1 MVKSLFKFLSFLGV
15 GVIVAGCSDG
25 GLSSETIKLEQQLST
40 SEVTK
45 PGERWIDGILYEDI
59 TERVGRRT
67 SVLSDDASE
76 ETPKPFHP
84 RGELKEG
91 QKLPSLQDYSLEQ
104 LANGFRAV
112 TRIGDKMYRE
122 KNPRWDLARLALEPD
137 EPPDGIT
144 VSGPPE
150 KSKDSIGEAEDV
162 RSREQNWIFDAPG
175 QVGSDDNR
183 TIAPSSD
190 PYRAIV
196 SIGTWGVVS
205 GTETVI
211 SAHCT
216 GVMIHYRTVLTA
228 AHCVMDFNGVIRSN
242 LSLTPHQKGFRAQY
256 PSSWAPHGW
265 IKVPNGIA
273 GTRVPA
279 EYVDLDNDPGVHYDE
294 RFFAWDYAVLV
305 LPSNFPGFP
314 GVTPVGYS
322 SNRIPDE
329 NSTVME
335 VYGYPA
341 APTACPTTGIY
352 PRLCGHAATFNW
364 ANGLFYE
371 SRSIDTSGGQ
381 SGAPIWFT
389 SDRRSMGV
397 AIAQWSYW
405 DFGRCGFNKCMRNF
419 SRRID
424 NTLKAFMQLH
434 SNDF

>member
-1 MVKSLFKFLSFLGV
+1 MGA
-15 GVIVAGCSDG
+15 IATACSDG
-25 GLSSETIKLEQQLST
+25 GQLSTSGIIELEQQLSK
-40 SEVTK
+40 SEATK
-45 PGERWIDGILYEDI
+45 PEEKWIDGILYEDI
-59 TERVGRRT
+59 TERIGRRT

-76 ETPKPFHP
+76 DPPKPFHP
-84 RGELKEG
+84 TGELKEG

-150 KSKDSIGEAEDV
+150 KSKDSSGEADDV

-175 QVGSDDNR
+175 QVGSNDNR

-196 SIGTWGVVS
+196 SIGTWANTGGVDR
-205 GTETVI
+205 VI
-211 SAHCT
+211 AAHCT

-228 AHCVMDFNGVIRSN
+228 AHCVTNFNGAIRPN
-242 LSLTPHQKGFRAQY
+242 LSLTPHQKGLYTQY

-265 IKVPNGIA
+265 IKVPTGGVRI
-273 GTRVPA
+273 TS
-279 EYVDLDNDPGVHYDE
+279 EYINLDSADPGWDYTE
-294 RFFAWDYAVLV
+294 AFMPWDYAVLV
-305 LPSNFPGFP
+305 LPSSFAGFP
-314 GVTPVGYS
+314 NVTPVGYS

-329 NSTVME
+329 GSTVME
-335 VYGYPA
+335 IYGYPA
-341 APTACPTTGIY
+341 PPTDCPTTGIY
-352 PRLCGHAATFNW
+352 PRLCGHAATLNW

-371 SRSIDTSGGQ
+371 SRSIDTSPGQ
-381 SGAPIWFT
+381 SGSPIWFT

-397 AIAQWSYW
+397 AIAQWGYW